1 MDNKRK
7 LKIAMLQAGIDHH
20 YQLAEILGMR
30 EESLSRKIRNLSD
43 ETLTEILMKIE
54 KYKQVQGN
62 DSGK

>member
-7 LKIAMLQAGIDHH
+7 LKIAMLQAGIDRH

-54 KYKQVQGN
+54 EYKKAKDN